1 MDMPDTRTLSTAFE
15 AARLAFGAGLMAAPQ
30 RVAQGWLGPD
40 AAREPVKIV
49 TRGLGARDIALSIGV
64 LAFLRDDDTLASLL
78 ALTVL
83 CDLCDVASTLAAP
96 ADSLP
101 RNARWGTVTMAGT
114 AAAAGAALA
123 VAVKR

>member
-1 MDMPDTRTLSTAFE
+1 MPSTRTLTTAF
-15 AARLAFGAGLMAAPQ
+15 AVGRLAFGAGLLAAPG
-30 RVAQGWLGPD
+30 RVAKGWIGSD
-40 AAREPVKIV
+40 AEHEPVKIV
-49 TRGLGARDIALSIGV
+49 TRGLGARDIALSAGV
-64 LAFLRDDDTLASLL
+64 LAFLDDDDTLASLL
-78 ALTVL
+78 AFTVL

-101 RNARWGTVTMAGT
+101 GNARWGTVAMAGG

>member
-1 MDMPDTRTLSTAFE
+1 MPSTRTLTTAF
-15 AARLAFGAGLMAAPQ
+15 AVGRLAFGAGLLAAPG
-30 RVAQGWLGPD
+30 RVAKGWIGAD
-40 AAREPVKIV
+40 AEHEPVKIV
-49 TRGLGARDIALSIGV
+49 TRGLGARDIALSAGV
-64 LAFLRDDDTLASLL
+64 LAFLDDDDTLASLL
-78 ALTVL
+78 AFTVL

-101 RNARWGTVTMAGT
+101 GNARWGTMAMAGG

>member
-1 MDMPDTRTLSTAFE
+1 MSRAHTLTAAF
-15 AARLAFGAGLMAAPQ
+15 AAGRLAFGAGLLAAPG
-30 RVAQGWLGPD
+30 RMARGWIGAD
-40 AAREPVKIV
+40 AESDPVKIV
-49 TRGLGARDIALSIGV
+49 TRGLGARDIALSAGV

-78 ALTVL
+78 ALTAL
-83 CDLCDVASTLAAP
+83 CDLCDVAFTLAAP

-101 RNARWGTVTMAGT
+101 GNARWGTLTMAGG